1 LTYDVEL
8 ADPFAHAA
16 ELIRF
21 ALYGMFEPV
30 SALVVAGATVTFLMV
45 AVLGYD
51 LRRGMRVD
59 VRYPQLNFLTR

>member
-1 LTYDVEL
+1 LIYDGGL
-8 ADPFAHAA
+8 ADPFTYAA
-16 ELIRF
+16 EPIRF
-21 ALYGMFEPV
+21 APYGMFEPG